1 MQGVLKQQEDYAWG
15 RQNFVATDHEFL
27 MMGVYVNVYK
37 GFVPQKCLPMPD
49 AAAVGVLCRSRE
61 GYKYEMAI
69 SAVQTGVLPE
79 SVIFSVKRL
88 MEFLKGHIVVGDQ
101 SNPLRGALK
110 SLVPKSMLRK
120 LGPVSYPNVQK
131 DLRQKRLASK
141 CKEEQGSTMVRLTR
155 CP

>member
-101 SNPLRGALK
+101 SNPLRGAL
-110 SLVPKSMLRK
+110 
-120 LGPVSYPNVQK
+120 
-131 DLRQKRLASK
+131 ASK
-141 CKEEQGSTMVRLTR
+141 CIEEQGSTMVRLTR

>member
-1 MQGVLKQQEDYAWG
+1 
-15 RQNFVATDHEFL
+15 
-27 MMGVYVNVYK
+27 VYVNVYK

-49 AAAVGVLCRSRE
+49 AAAVGVLCRIRE

-131 DLRQKRLASK
+131 DLRQKKLARK
-141 CKEEQGSTMVRLTR
+141 CIEEQGSTMVRLTR